1 MNRKTLVLTAAAGLL
16 TPVLA
21 ACGSASGGGAGS
33 GAIVVGTTDRFEAA
47 DFAPAPFD
55 PAYAYDAGAWNVLRQ
70 TVQTLMHTPRGGGQP
85 VPEAASAC
93 RFTDTG
99 NESYRCTLR
108 PGLKFADG
116 EPLTAKDVKFSIDR
130 VLAIKDENGPSSLLS
145 TLDNVEVKGA
155 DTVVFHL
162 KTPDAT
168 FPFKLSTPAAGIV
181 SEKNYDAK
189 KLREGFAVDG
199 SGPYTMKA
207 EVKGN
212 QLVRAVFTKNP
223 HYKGDLKLQ
232 NDKVELRTF
241 SDSPAMGKALTDGKI
256 HMVSRTLSPAQI
268 TEFSAQ
274 PPKGVKLVPMP
285 GLEIRYIGFNTDAP
299 VVKDKAVRQA
309 LAAAVDRGALISKV
323 YGKSA
328 QPLYSLVPTT
338 VTGHVNSF
346 YNKYGE
352 ANTAKAATLL
362 KEAGI
367 KTPVKL
373 TLHYTNDHYGD
384 GTAAE
389 FEALKAQLNSTQL
402 FDITVQGSEWADFR
416 PAQKKGD
423 HAAYGLGWFPDY
435 ADADNFL
442 APFLEQD
449 NFLGTPYANNAVRTR
464 LIPESRRAADRGV
477 AVPAI
482 TEIQDIVAEDV
493 PVLPLWQGKQYVA
506 ARDGITGVEW
516 SVNAISDLQLWEL
529 GRGVSG

>member
-1 MNRKTLVLTAAAGLL
+1 MNRKTMVLTAAIGLL
-16 TPVLA
+16 TPALS
-21 ACGSASGGGAGS
+21 ACGSASGGGAGT

-47 DFAPAPFD
+47 DYAPAPFD

-85 VPEAASAC
+85 VPEAASDC

-108 PGLKFADG
+108 PGLTFANGD
-116 EPLTAKDVKFSIDR
+116 PLTAKDVKFSIDR
-130 VLAIKDENGPSSLLS
+130 VLAIKAENGPSSLLS
-145 TLDNVEVKGA
+145 TIDTVEAKSA

-162 KTPDAT
+162 KTADAT
-168 FPFKLSTPAAGIV
+168 FPYKLSTPAAGIV
-181 SEKNYDAK
+181 SAKDYDAK
-189 KLREGFAVDG
+189 KLRAGFAVDG

-207 EVKGN
+207 ETKGN

-223 HYKGDLKLQ
+223 HYKGDIKLQ
-232 NDKVELRTF
+232 NDKVELRSF
-241 SDSPAMGKALTDGKI
+241 ADSEGMGKALRDGSI
-256 HMVSRTLSPAQI
+256 HVVSRTLSPAQI
-268 TEFSAQ
+268 AELSAK
-274 PPKGVKLVPMP
+274 PPKAVKLVPLP
-285 GLEIRYIGFNTDAP
+285 GLEIRYLGFNTDAP

-309 LAAAVDRGALISKV
+309 LAAAVDRDALISKV
-323 YGKSA
+323 YGKAA
-328 QPLYSLVPTT
+328 QPLYSLVPTS

-346 YNKYGE
+346 FNKYGE
-352 ANTAKAATLL
+352 ANTAKAADLL
-362 KEAGI
+362 KNAGI

-373 TLHYTNDHYGD
+373 TLNYTTDHYGD

-389 FEALKAQLNSTQL
+389 FEELKTQLNSTQL
-402 FDITVQGSEWADFR
+402 FDITVQGNDWADYR

-423 HAAYGLGWFPDY
+423 YAAYGLGWFPDY
-435 ADADNFL
+435 PDADNFL

-449 NFLGTPYANNAVRTR
+449 NFLGTPYANAAVRTR
-464 LIPESRRAADRGV
+464 LIPESRRAADRTV
-477 AVPAI
+477 AAPAI
-482 TEIQDIVAEDV
+482 KEMQDIVADDV

-506 ARDGITGVEW
+506 ARDEITGVEW

>member
-1 MNRKTLVLTAAAGLL
+1 MNRKTMVLTAAAGLL
-16 TPVLA
+16 TPALA

-55 PAYAYDAGAWNVLRQ
+55 PAYAYDAGAWNILRQ

-93 RFTDTG
+93 RFTDAG

-212 QLVRAVFTKNP
+212 RLVRAVFTKNP
-223 HYKGDLKLQ
+223 HYKGDIKLQ
-232 NDKVELRTF
+232 NDKVELRTYP
-241 SDSPAMGKALTDGKI
+241 DSPAMGKALTDGKI

-309 LAAAVDRGALISKV
+309 LAAAVDRGQLISKV

-338 VTGHVNSF
+338 VPGHVNSF
-346 YNKYGE
+346 YNKYGDG
-352 ANTAKAATLL
+352 NTPKAAALL

-373 TLHYTNDHYGD
+373 TLHYTSDHYGD

-389 FEALKAQLNSTQL
+389 FEALKAQLNSTGL

-435 ADADNFL
+435 PDADNFL

-449 NFLGTPYANNAVRTR
+449 NFLGTPYANNAVRSR
-464 LIPESRRAADRGV
+464 LIPESRRAVDRTV